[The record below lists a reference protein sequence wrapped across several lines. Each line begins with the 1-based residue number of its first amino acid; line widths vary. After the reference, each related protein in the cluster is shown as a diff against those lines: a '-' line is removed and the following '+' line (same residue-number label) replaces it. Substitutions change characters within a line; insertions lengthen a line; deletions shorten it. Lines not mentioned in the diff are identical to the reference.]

1 MGNGK
6 LKKKLSFLSILTQ
19 VSILKSVYFN
29 LKYFPMKTAL
39 KLPVVIHKHTF
50 LRCCQGK
57 VILPNKIYPGMIR
70 IGARGLGVE
79 DYKYRRTVWFN
90 KGNVI
95 FEGSAYVG
103 SGSRLSVDEGAH
115 LHLGNNFVITGAS
128 TIICNKDISLGN
140 DSLLSWDVL
149 LMDSDFHK
157 ILMNGKISNVPK
169 SIIIGNHV
177 WIGCR
182 NTILKGVQ
190 IPDDVVIASNS
201 VITHSVDE
209 SNIIIGGN
217 RNNIVLKRNVDWL
230 N

>member
-6 LKKKLSFLSILTQ
+6 LKRKHSLLSILTQ
-19 VSILKSVYFN
+19 VSILKSLYFN
-29 LKYFPMKTAL
+29 LKYFPLKTAL
-39 KLPVVIHKHTF
+39 KLPVVIHKYTF

-57 VILPNKIYPGMIR
+57 VILPNRIYPGMIR

-90 KGNVI
+90 KGNVT
-95 FEGSAYVG
+95 FDGSAYVG
-103 SGSRLSVDEGAH
+103 SGSRLSVDESAH

-128 TIICNKDISLGN
+128 TIICNKYISIGN
-140 DSLLSWDVL
+140 DCLLSWDVL
-149 LMDSDFHK
+149 LMDSDFHN
-157 ILMNGKISNVPK
+157 ILIDEKKSNLPK
-169 SIIIGNHV
+169 PIIIGNHV
-177 WIGCR
+177 WIGCQ

-190 IPDDVVIASNS
+190 ILDDVVIASNS

-209 SNIIIGGN
+209 SNIIVGGN
-217 RNNIVLKRNVDWL
+217 RNNIVFKRNIDWS